1 MLLIIG
7 LIGFVASTTAMMSL
21 YVWASW
27 GTRAPR
33 RVRYVP
39 PRYLVVCG
47 AAMIGSLVL
56 IAASGSM
63 NA

>member
-1 MLLIIG
+1 MLVIG
-7 LIGFVASTTAMMSL
+7 VVGFVVSTFAMMGL

-39 PRYLVVCG
+39 PRYLVICA
-47 AAMIGSLVL
+47 AAMIGSLVV

-63 NA
+63 NS